1 MHAFRASGQ
10 IHHCIL
16 PFRCYEFNDEPKMI
30 FSGNSKIVYIFESA
44 LILPINLIIAN
55 E

>member
-1 MHAFRASGQ
+1 MHFVRRDEFIFAFFQ
-10 IHHCIL
+10 
-16 PFRCYEFNDEPKMI
+16 FRCYEFNEEPKMI

-44 LILPINLIIAN
+44 LILPMNLIIAN